1 MLDKPITLNKIVIIG
16 SVPVDD
22 RLAGRLPVLFIEL
35 LVFGVIG
42 S

>member
-1 MLDKPITLNKIVIIG
+1 MLDKPMTLNKIVIIG

-22 RLAGRLPVLFIEL
+22 RLPVLFIEL